1 MTSDDEG
8 AGQDVNWSLA
18 TRAVTAGRPT
28 GPGEP
33 MNVPPT
39 LTSTYRDGGDL
50 GYGRWGNPTWTAFES
65 AIGALEG
72 GQALAFASGMAA
84 MAAVLATLPV
94 GSTVLLPRDAYAGGR
109 NFLADLGG
117 RGRLTAL
124 PVDMTD
130 TTAVLDRIPDADLVW
145 VESPINPLLDIVNL
159 AAVVG
164 AASAAGI
171 PAVVD
176 NTLATPV
183 VQRPLELGATAVV
196 HSATKFIGGHS
207 DLLLGTVVT
216 RDRDLLDR
224 LLQRRTLHGAVP
236 GTLEAWLAL
245 RGLRTLPLRV
255 ERAQASALLL
265 AGRLEQSPGV
275 LRIRYPG
282 LSSHPGH
289 GLAST
294 QMSGYGAVLSFEL
307 GDGEAAQAFVGRLR
321 LVVGGTSLGGV
332 ESTIDRRNRW
342 PGEEHVPAGLLRL
355 SVGIEDPED
364 LWHDLDQALRLR

>member
-1 MTSDDEG
+1 MTPDGEA
-8 AGQDVNWSLA
+8 AGQELGWRLA

-28 GPGEP
+28 GPGDP

-39 LTSTYRDGGDL
+39 FTSTYRDGGDL

-72 GQALAFASGMAA
+72 GQALAFGSGMAA
-84 MAAVLATLPV
+84 MAAVLETLPV

-109 NFLADLGG
+109 NFLADVGD
-117 RGRLTAL
+117 RGRLLAI

-130 TTAVLDRIPDADLVW
+130 TTAVLERLADADLVW
-145 VESPINPLLDIVNL
+145 VESPINPLLDIVDL
-159 AAVVG
+159 RKVLG
-164 AASAAGI
+164 AAGEARV

-183 VQRPLELGATAVV
+183 VQRPLDLGATAVV

-275 LRIRYPG
+275 LRVRYPG
-282 LSSHPGH
+282 LPSHPGH

-307 GDGEAAQAFVGRLR
+307 GDAEAAQAFVNRLR

-342 PGEEHVPAGLLRL
+342 PGEEHVPPGLLRL
-355 SVGIEDPED
+355 SVGIEDPDD
-364 LWHDLDQALRLR
+364 LWVDLDQALRHR